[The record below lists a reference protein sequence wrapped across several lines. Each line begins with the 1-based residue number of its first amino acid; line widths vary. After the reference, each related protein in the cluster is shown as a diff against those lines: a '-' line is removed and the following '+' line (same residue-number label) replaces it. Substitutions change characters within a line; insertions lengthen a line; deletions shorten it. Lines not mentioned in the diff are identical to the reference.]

1 MYPEGK
7 NKEIYIYVQIP
18 TDASHNTIEQAIN
31 FDGGN
36 DDNNTDSNNDV
47 EINIYYIQQYISPTV
62 TKKIFIK

>member
-1 MYPEGK
+1 MYLSIDTNRRFPQ
-7 NKEIYIYVQIP
+7 Y
-18 TDASHNTIEQAIN
+18 QAIN
-31 FDGGN
+31 FDGDN